1 MLSIVICSYNRA
13 SYITGALDSLYTGN
27 ANLNDFEVVFVDN
40 NSTDNSLQIAN
51 DWRALHPNGN
61 FIITSETKQGASY
74 ARNTGA
80 NLAKGQWLCFM
91 DDDAVAFPDFV
102 QNIISRFC
110 TKYFKP
116 H

>member
-51 DWRALHPNGN
+51 DWRAAHPLGN
-61 FIITSETKQGASY
+61 FIITSETKH
-74 ARNTGA
+74 
-80 NLAKGQWLCFM
+80 
-91 DDDAVAFPDFV
+91 V
-102 QNIISRFC
+102 
-110 TKYFKP
+110 
-116 H
+116 